1 MSTRPSHDEEQPVTP
16 LEEPLLA
23 ASPDGTATPASPAV
37 TFLSGGVTS
46 LSGCTVL
53 LAKAIVGAG
62 AAALPMA
69 FARLGI
75 AVSVA
80 FLLLIAFMTH
90 FSLEALTAGIVASG
104 THSYPSAVAALLG
117 RSPAVFLEV
126 CLIARCAGLIIVYI
140 VIAADLLAGSTAHH
154 LPGLFCEISLPGSEA
169 WCGNRRLVA
178 GVLTATVLAPLV
190 FPRRISS
197 ARWSSFLGLAAVG
210 LWTVVTAGLAAL
222 AAVRGIAHSPAVLPD
237 PAALGGGSF
246 LSQMTMAL
254 STLPILGTAY
264 TAQMTIGFIASELR
278 GFSEK
283 RMARVSAGAITV
295 TSIVFLVIGL
305 GSIVVFGTAVPA
317 DVLEVFGRGPL
328 GALVGPAA
336 AAVLGAAVRFG
347 FLLSILANVPF
358 QMLPYRQSLARLT
371 LGGEAE
377 FAGLGYF
384 VVTYVSLAL
393 FYAIAMAA
401 KSIWVPIQLVGAT
414 AGAVIAFLC
423 PAAVALAVAREPSP
437 PSSVSRSYY
446 TLNAWA
452 LIVAGMVQ
460 VVTGT
465 AAVWLNGKGGGDGG
479 NGLLQG
485 LRWPVM

>member
-1 MSTRPSHDEEQPVTP
+1 MATRRHPDEEQPVAP
-16 LEEPLLA
+16 LEEPLLDT
-23 ASPDGTATPASPAV
+23 SPADAPAPAV
-37 TFLSGGVTS
+37 TYLTGGVTGVR
-46 LSGCTVL
+46 GCTVL

-75 AVSVA
+75 FVSVA

-90 FSLEALTAGIVASG
+90 FSLEALTSGIVASG

-117 RSPAVFLEV
+117 RGPAAFLEV
-126 CLIARCAGLIIVYI
+126 CLVARCAGLIIVYI

-154 LPGLFCEISLPGSEA
+154 LPGLLCEILPGSAEA

-178 GVLTATVLAPLV
+178 GALTATVLVPLV

-222 AAVRGIAHSPAVLPD
+222 AAARGTAHVPSPLPD

-246 LSQMTMAL
+246 LSQLTMAL

-264 TAQMTIGFIASELR
+264 TAQMTIGFIASELK
-278 GFSEK
+278 GFSSK
-283 RMARVSAGAITV
+283 RMTRVSAGAVFT
-295 TSIVFLVIGL
+295 TSVVFLVIGL
-305 GSIVVFGTAVPA
+305 GSIVAFGTGIPA
-317 DVLEVFGRGPL
+317 DVLEEFGKGPL
-328 GALVGPAA
+328 GALVGPRV

-347 FLLSILANVPF
+347 FLMSILANVPF

-371 LGGEAE
+371 LGGDNE

-384 VVTYVSLAL
+384 AVTYISLAL
-393 FYAIAMAA
+393 FYAVAMAA

-414 AGAVIAFLC
+414 AGAAIAFFY
-423 PAAVALAVAREPSP
+423 PAAVALAVAREPAAAP
-437 PSSVSRSYY
+437 AVHGGYY
-446 TLNAWA
+446 WVNAWA
-452 LIVAGMVQ
+452 LVVAGAVQ

-465 AAVWLNGKGGGDGG
+465 AAVWLGENGKGGGDGG
-479 NGLLQG
+479 NGFLNG
-485 LRWPVM
+485 LRWPAL